1 MSLSVRARA
10 EHLATFRFVAVHL
23 METLARWVP
32 GTPEMELKILFGEH
46 IWDTARHAD
55 AFGKRTHE
63 LRAPL
68 HHTLRPSPE
77 YARILEELAGAATSA
92 ERLHGLYDGFLPG
105 LEARYR
111 RYLEQTDPLLDA
123 PSVRVLEDALRDLA
137 RMRRDSQQLRA
148 ELGALRLADPAWPLR
163 LAQAEGAVAQIVA
176 PATGEATP

>member
-46 IWDTARHAD
+46 IWDAARHAD
-55 AFGKRTHE
+55 ALGKRTHE

-68 HHTLRPSPE
+68 HHSLRPSLE
-77 YARILEELAGAATSA
+77 YVRILEELAGAAGSA
-92 ERLHGLYDGFLPG
+92 ERLHGLYDVLLPG

-111 RYLEQTDPLLDA
+111 RYLKETDLLLDA
-123 PSVRVLEDALRDLA
+123 PSVRVLEDALREMA
-137 RMRRDSQQLRA
+137 RMRTDSQQVRA
-148 ELGALRLADPAWPLR
+148 ELGALRLQDPAWPLR
-163 LAQAEGAVAQIVA
+163 LAQAEGAVGEIVA
-176 PATGEATP
+176 PAASEARL